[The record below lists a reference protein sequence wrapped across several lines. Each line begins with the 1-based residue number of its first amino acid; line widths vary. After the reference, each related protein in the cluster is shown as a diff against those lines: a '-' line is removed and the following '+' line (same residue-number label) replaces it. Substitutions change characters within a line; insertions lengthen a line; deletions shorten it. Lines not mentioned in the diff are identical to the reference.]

1 MLSLQNPKLLAQCE
15 NFKAK
20 IVARSEER
28 TEKGEKVEEIWSYGP
43 DLYHTES
50 APILPLNT

>member
-1 MLSLQNPKLLAQCE
+1 MLSRQNPKLLAQCE

-28 TEKGEKVEEIWSYGP
+28 AEKREKLEEILNHGP

-50 APILPLNT
+50 TLMLPLNA

>member
-1 MLSLQNPKLLAQCE
+1 MLSRQNPKLLAQCE

-20 IVARSEER
+20 IVARSEEQA
-28 TEKGEKVEEIWSYGP
+28 EKREKVEEIWNHGP

-50 APILPLNT
+50 APILSLNT